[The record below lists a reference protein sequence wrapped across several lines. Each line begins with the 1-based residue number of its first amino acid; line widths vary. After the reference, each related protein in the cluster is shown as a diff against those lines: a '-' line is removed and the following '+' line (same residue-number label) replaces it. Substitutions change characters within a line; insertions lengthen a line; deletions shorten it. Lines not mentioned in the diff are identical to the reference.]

1 MENLLQNI
9 ASGLDINRS
18 LKFFPVIAR
27 LSAVT
32 VYFLLDILGHNNY
45 TAFVGYE
52 K

>member
-1 MENLLQNI
+1 MGAGGGEF
-9 ASGLDINRS
+9 RCK
-18 LKFFPVIAR
+18 LKKFPVIAR